1 MMPSEPHF
9 NAEAMVDSVLE
20 DLTAAAVHIWSAAN
34 ANFDGGKLVLND
46 KVIAE
51 LQAIG
56 RRIDRVARSVA
67 HSAKKLG
74 VGDEEPF

>member
-1 MMPSEPHF
+1 MQPEPHF
-9 NAEAMVDSVLE
+9 NAEAMVDSVLG
-20 DLTAAAVHIWSAAN
+20 DLTAAAVHVWSAAN

-67 HSAKKLG
+67 HSAKRLG
-74 VGDEEPF
+74 VCDEEPF